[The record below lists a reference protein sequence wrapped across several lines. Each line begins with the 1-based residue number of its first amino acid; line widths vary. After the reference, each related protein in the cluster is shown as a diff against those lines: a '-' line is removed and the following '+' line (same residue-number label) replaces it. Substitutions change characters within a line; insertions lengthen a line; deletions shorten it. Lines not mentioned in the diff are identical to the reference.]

1 MLKTFSEFINESSN
15 RVLFHFTTG
24 DRLVSILGLDEL
36 VASMVAGT
44 MADLTK
50 NQGRPYMVS
59 LSTSGSGAVG
69 FGRSLSAHAGKVTIE
84 LDAGRLRNLGK
95 IVPVDYWGSL
105 RKGDGLSMEYKTRYD
120 EQEERLLLNEPQISN
135 ISKYITAIYFYVGKI
150 DDKWLK
156 DFNKCWGIASGKN
169 IPFHPFENEAAYNLR
184 RTDREG
190 VDDDKFMSDVFAEY
204 RAKEKHEPPDYYST
218 SMDRW
223 LSLWAKW
230 DDSRMKTLM
239 DFLDKSKGVEAWL
252 ARYEDNPDINHSY
265 AMNRFR
271 DMLSG
276 EGRNW
281 KDIFY
286 DPDGMYA
293 RDRATT
299 LANDLHNSKLYSKYP
314 TTRKL
319 IDLVVKDL
327 MKRSN
332 GDIKDYLVKTIK
344 HHYEKT

>member
-15 RVLFHFTTG
+15 RLLFHFTTG
-24 DRLVSILGLDEL
+24 DNLASILESDEL

-44 MADLTK
+44 QADLVK

-59 LSTSGSGAVG
+59 FSTSGSGAVG
-69 FGRSLSAHAGKVTIE
+69 FGRSVSAYSGKVTIE
-84 LDAGRLRNLGK
+84 LDANRLRNLGK
-95 IVPVDYWGSL
+95 IAQVDYWGSL
-105 RKGDGLSMEYKTRYD
+105 RKGDDLSMEDKTRYD

-135 ISKYITAIYFYVGKI
+135 ISRYITAIYFYVGKI

-169 IPFHPFENEAAYNLR
+169 IPFHPFENEAAYNMR
-184 RTDREG
+184 RTQREG
-190 VDDDKFMSDVFAEY
+190 VDDSKFMNDVFTEY
-204 RAKEKHEPPDYYST
+204 RAKEKHESPDYYST
-218 SMDRW
+218 NMDRW
-223 LSLWAKW
+223 LALWVKW

-252 ARYEDNPDINHSY
+252 ARYADNPDINHAY
-265 AMNRFR
+265 AMNRFQK
-271 DMLSG
+271 MFSE
-276 EGRNW
+276 EGRSW
-281 KDIFY
+281 KDILYF
-286 DPDGMYA
+286 PDGMHA
-293 RDRATT
+293 RDRATS
-299 LANDLHNSKLYSKYP
+299 LANDLHNSKIYSQYP

-332 GDIKDYLVKTIK
+332 GDIKDYLVKTIN
-344 HHYEKT
+344 HYYEKT